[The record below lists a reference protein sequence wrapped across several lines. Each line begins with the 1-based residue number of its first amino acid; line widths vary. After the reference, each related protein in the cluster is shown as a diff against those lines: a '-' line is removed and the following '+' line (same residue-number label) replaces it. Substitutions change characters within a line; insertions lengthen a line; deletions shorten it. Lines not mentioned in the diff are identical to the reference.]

1 MKLPD
6 DRLPERLYSAAS
18 VREMDRASIQDHN
31 LPGYLLMTRAAEACV
46 QALYQHWPQPARAAI
61 ICGGGNN
68 GGDGY
73 VLARLLIERG
83 VAVEALWLLPPER
96 LKGDAAMALR
106 DAVAADVPVRP
117 FSTERLARCD
127 LIVDAL
133 LGTGLERP
141 VEGEF
146 LSAIRAINAARAA
159 GAGVLAIDLP
169 SGLAAD
175 TGCVLGEAAVIADAT
190 VSFIGLKAGLV
201 TGAGP
206 AHAGTLHFADLGAP
220 AAVIAAAPV
229 KALRYS
235 AADRGALL
243 GPRARTAH
251 KGDFGHVLVI
261 GGDAGMGGAVKLC
274 SEAALRSGAG
284 LVSCAT
290 HPGHASHLLSGRPE
304 IMFRSVGSAEALTSM
319 LGRASVLAVGPG
331 LGRSEWGRGLW
342 KAALAT
348 ALPLVLD
355 ADGLNLLAD
364 APSRRDHWVLT
375 PHPAEAARLLGC
387 STAEVQSNRFASAE
401 ALAERFGGV
410 AVLKGAGSVIA
421 SARPEDGVP
430 VVIAAG
436 NPGMASGGMGDVLT
450 GIIAALLAQG
460 LTAFDAAR
468 LGAWLHA
475 KAADLAVQAGGE
487 RGLIAGDLF
496 IPLRR
501 LVNP

>member
-1 MKLPD
+1 MKLPE
-6 DRLPERLYSAAS
+6 DRLPETLHSAAT
-18 VREMDRASIQDHN
+18 VRAMDHACIQTHGI
-31 LPGYLLMTRAAEACV
+31 PGALLMERAAQACV
-46 QALYQHWPQPARAAI
+46 QALYRHWPQVARVAI
-61 ICGGGNN
+61 VCGGGNN

-73 VLARLLIERG
+73 VLARLLAERG
-83 VAVEALWLLPPER
+83 VTVEALWLLPPEQ

-117 FSTERLARCD
+117 FGRERLARCD
-127 LIVDAL
+127 VIVDAL

-146 LSAIRAINAARAA
+146 LEAIRAIEAARTA
-159 GAGVLAIDLP
+159 GAGVLAVDVP
-169 SGLAAD
+169 SGLASD
-175 TGCVLGEAAVIADAT
+175 TGCVLGAAAVHADVT

-201 TGAGP
+201 TGAGV
-206 AHAGTLHFADLGAP
+206 AHVGELHFDDLGAP
-220 AAVIAAAPV
+220 AAVRAAAPV
-229 KALRYS
+229 KAVRY
-235 AADRGALL
+235 AGATRATLL
-243 GPRARTAH
+243 APRRLDAH

-261 GGDAGMGGAVKLC
+261 GGDSGMGGAAKLC

-290 HPGHASHLLSGRPE
+290 HPGHATALLSGRPE
-304 IMFRSVGSAEALTSM
+304 IMFRALGSAEAIGPM
-319 LGRASVLAVGPG
+319 LQRASVLAVGPG
-331 LGRSEWGRGLW
+331 LGRSEWGRGFW
-342 KAALAT
+342 RAAIAT
-348 ALPLVLD
+348 SLPLVLD
-355 ADGLNLLAD
+355 ADGLNQLAD
-364 APSRRDHWVLT
+364 TPARRDNWILT

-387 STAEVQSNRFASAE
+387 STAEVQANRFASAE

-410 AVLKGAGSVIA
+410 AVLKGAGTVVA

-430 VVIAAG
+430 AVIAAG

-450 GIIAALLAQG
+450 GILAALLAQG
-460 LTAFDAAR
+460 LPAFEAAC

-475 KAADLAVQAGGE
+475 KAADLAAQAGGE
-487 RGLIAGDLF
+487 RGLLATDLF